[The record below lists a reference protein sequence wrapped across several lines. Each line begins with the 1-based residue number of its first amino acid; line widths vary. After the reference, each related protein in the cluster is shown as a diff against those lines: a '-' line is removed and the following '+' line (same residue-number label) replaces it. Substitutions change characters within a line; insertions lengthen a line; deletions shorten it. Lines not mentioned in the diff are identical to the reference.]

1 MVPPEMLTCTSTAF
15 ETVPASGS
23 PAPVTPPAP
32 AANRPVSM
40 FLALF
45 FPSVSR
51 GPMVPPLTLISM
63 SGRPSGV
70 LLDDLKRESTLR
82 SALPV

>member
-1 MVPPEMLTCTSTAF
+1 
-15 ETVPASGS
+15 
-23 PAPVTPPAP
+23 
-32 AANRPVSM
+32 
-40 FLALF
+40 
-45 FPSVSR
+45 
-51 GPMVPPLTLISM
+51 MVPPLTLISM